1 MEEVRL
7 MNEHDKALSIIGAL
21 ANGADPTSGELLPA
35 ASPYNNPGVIRAL
48 FFALNNLEQQQ
59 TETWKP
65 RSKKTTE
72 ERQQDNLANGRP
84 RNAGLPWDD
93 ETREYAATHFR
104 KGAKIEDIATKLER
118 SNIAII
124 AGLKQQ
130 GVISAEEAMSLSG
143 DSQNRIAPYLNSR

>member
-1 MEEVRL
+1 
-7 MNEHDKALSIIGAL
+7 MNEREKALSIIGAL

-48 FFALNNLEQQQ
+48 FFALNNLEQQA
-59 TETWKP
+59 TTWRPKI
-65 RSKKTTE
+65 KKSTE

-93 ETREYAATHFR
+93 ESKEYAATHFR
-104 KGAKIEDIATKLER
+104 KGAKVEDIAAKLER

-130 GVISAEEAMSLSG
+130 GVISAEDALSLSG
-143 DSQNRIAPYLNSR
+143 DSQNKIAPYLRNR

>member
-1 MEEVRL
+1 
-7 MNEHDKALSIIGAL
+7 MNERDKALSIIGAL
-21 ANGADPTSGELLPA
+21 ANGADPASGEALPT
-35 ASPYNNPGVIRAL
+35 ASPYNNPNVIRAL
-48 FFALNNLEQQQ
+48 FFALNKLEQQ

-72 ERQQDNLANGRP
+72 ERQQYNLANGRP
-84 RNAGLPWDD
+84 RNSGLPWDD
-93 ETREYAATHFR
+93 ETREYAASNFR
-104 KGAKIEDIATKLER
+104 KGAKIGDIAVKLER

-130 GVISAEEAMSLSG
+130 GVISAEEALSLSG

>member
-1 MEEVRL
+1 MEGVIQ
-7 MNEHDKALSIIGAL
+7 MNEREKALSIIGAL
-21 ANGADPTSGELLPA
+21 ANGADPTSGEVLPA

-48 FFALNNLEQQQ
+48 FFALNNLEQQ
-59 TETWKP
+59 TTDWKP
-65 RSKKTTE
+65 RIKKSIE

-93 ETREYAATHFR
+93 ESKEYAASSFR
-104 KGAKIEDIATKLER
+104 RGIKIEEIAAKLER

-130 GVISAEEAMSLSG
+130 GVISAEDALSLSG
-143 DSQNRIAPYLNSR
+143 DSQNKIAPYLRNR